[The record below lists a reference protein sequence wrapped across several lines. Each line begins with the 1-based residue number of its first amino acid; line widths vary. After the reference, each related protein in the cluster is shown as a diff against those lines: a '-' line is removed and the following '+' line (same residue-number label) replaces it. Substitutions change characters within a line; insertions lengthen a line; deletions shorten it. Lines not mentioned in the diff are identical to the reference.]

1 MARRALVLVLLFMLL
16 AGCGSRSSGRFTGSG
31 VMTKAIDLTTPE
43 AAILSL
49 EEAYRA
55 RDVEAAVKCK
65 DFRTEAVLMLQ
76 RMQGDLAKDEEII
89 KQTTEVL
96 ELGFR
101 AEMKNEGFPDFRD
114 VTSTFKDK
122 KPFQNREDIVEITE
136 VCTHGSNSTTNQLVV
151 AKTAPGWRVVVV
163 PE

>member
-1 MARRALVLVLLFMLL
+1 M
-16 AGCGSRSSGRFTGSG
+16 
-31 VMTKAIDLTTPE
+31 
-43 AAILSL
+43 
-49 EEAYRA
+49 
-55 RDVEAAVKCK
+55 
-65 DFRTEAVLMLQ
+65 LMLQ
-76 RMQGDLAKDEEII
+76 KLQSDLAKDEEII

-101 AEMKNEGFPDFRD
+101 AEMKKEGFPDFRD

-122 KPFQNREDIVEITE
+122 RPFQNREDIVQITE
-136 VCTHGSNSTTNQLVV
+136 VCTHGGDSTTNELVV